1 VIYEIPTTA
10 IEKVEAFGIFRAEA
24 PGGACGQVSPRLI
37 VHSQYHTTGYMIH
50 KDREMSFEA
59 VSERLKS
66 LQDTNSQ
73 LRDLIDRLANINF
86 QPGSIPL
93 DDDENNV
100 KVELTSEIHQIIKDQ
115 DEDLVILQED
125 IIDLGRKW
133 ASADLEQQKAVL
145 DRGVKKALEDL
156 KV

>member
-1 VIYEIPTTA
+1 
-10 IEKVEAFGIFRAEA
+10 
-24 PGGACGQVSPRLI
+24 
-37 VHSQYHTTGYMIH
+37 MIH